1 MMLLTTFSQNDG
13 GPSRDQKGNDSSS
26 YWLRRYNP
34 NSWLQTISI
43 SGGFGVLATLIIFF
57 LWVEVEPATVG
68 LWLLGP
74 LTGGI
79 GSGYLLRKYHTDHIL
94 IGAASGLLA
103 AFPVL
108 AIVAVNIFA
117 SIRTLGRAGLTDS
130 WMEVTQTAGLGLSL
144 TAGLT
149 ALGVMVTVFAMI
161 GAAGRFLGSSLAYK
175 MLEM

>member
-1 MMLLTTFSQNDG
+1 M
-13 GPSRDQKGNDSSS
+13 
-26 YWLRRYNP
+26 
-34 NSWLQTISI
+34 
-43 SGGFGVLATLIIFF
+43 ATLIIFF
-57 LWVEVEPATVG
+57 LWVEVETTTVG

-79 GSGYLLRKYHTDHIL
+79 GAGYLLRKYHTDHIL
-94 IGAASGLLA
+94 VGAASGLLA

-117 SIRTLGRAGLTDS
+117 SIRALGQAGLTDS

-149 ALGVMVTVFAMI
+149 ALGVMITAFAMM
-161 GAAGRFLGSSLAYK
+161 GAAGRFLGSSLAHHT
-175 MLEM
+175 LET